1 MRQNAPRRPGG
12 VSRAATA
19 CYILFAALL
28 LYAAAR
34 FSGRVAA
41 RELRPDASCSAAMAE
56 AAVTPDET
64 CPFVTSVLPVVHL
77 SSSILLFSTCTHTAG
92 SAQTPGFVRVFLFLK
107 GFVDI
112 SLLALF

>member
-41 RELRPDASCSAAMAE
+41 REL
-56 AAVTPDET
+56 
-64 CPFVTSVLPVVHL
+64 L
-77 SSSILLFSTCTHTAG
+77 SSTRRARVYGRRRGGWRPGALERPGGNGRAG
-92 SAQTPGFVRVFLFLK
+92 AGRAHAGAHGRAAAGARAVRIGPGGDGAGAHRPAAHRL
-107 GFVDI
+107 
-112 SLLALF
+112 